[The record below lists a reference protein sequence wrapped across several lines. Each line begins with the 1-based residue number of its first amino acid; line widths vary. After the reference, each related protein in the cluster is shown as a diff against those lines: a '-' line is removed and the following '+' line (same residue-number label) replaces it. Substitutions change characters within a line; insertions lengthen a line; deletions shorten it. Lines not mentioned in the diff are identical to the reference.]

1 MFTVGGRNVYPAE
14 IESALSAH
22 SDVLSCLVVGVPDD
36 DLGHVPYALVQAA
49 TSLTAEALHAFLAER
64 LSAYKA
70 LRTIEFVDRP
80 CATTS
85 LRDWASTRDLRT
97 LTLAHRACTCT
108 NRGGAGSGVSVTEL
122 SSGVG
127 S

>member
-1 MFTVGGRNVYPAE
+1 
-14 IESALSAH
+14 
-22 SDVLSCLVVGVPDD
+22 
-36 DLGHVPYALVQAA
+36 
-49 TSLTAEALHAFLAER
+49 
-64 LSAYKA
+64 
-70 LRTIEFVDRP
+70 
-80 CATTS
+80 